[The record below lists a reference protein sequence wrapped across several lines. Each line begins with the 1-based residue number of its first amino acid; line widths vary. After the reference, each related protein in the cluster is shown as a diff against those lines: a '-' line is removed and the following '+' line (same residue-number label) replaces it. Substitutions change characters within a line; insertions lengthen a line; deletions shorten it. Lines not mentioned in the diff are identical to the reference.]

1 MNNTRPNPVGLPQ
14 YIFSTPAPLVAAW
27 LCYGNHLQYNHY
39 DVERNLYLFYDPDG
53 NSKHVIHELSL
64 GDPSVSLKKFEK
76 IHRTLRDEKQRA
88 QTKVSQARREAVRRG
103 Q

>member
-1 MNNTRPNPVGLPQ
+1 MNNTRPNPVGLPE
-14 YIFSTPAPLVAAW
+14 YIFTTSAPLVAAW
-27 LCYGNHLQYNHY
+27 LCYDNHLQYMRY

-53 NSKHVIHELSL
+53 ESKRIIHELSI

-76 IHRTLRDEKQRA
+76 IHRNLRDEKQRA
-88 QTKVSQARREAVRRG
+88 QTKSSQARREARRG